1 MGRTFSRTLRMA
13 AVGLSIA
20 AASLP
25 SGQAATAAA
34 PVPLTYQKAGAPIE
48 SSPAVYL
55 VFWGQQWQVGWS
67 DVATGSLSTYTSG
80 QAQTYITDFFKYVGS
95 TATAW
100 NSSQQQYCSGVA
112 VGTIN
117 CGNSGTHV
125 ASSPVTFG
133 GSWVDT
139 TSTPPPPVV
148 PDNCA
153 AVVCLNSN
161 GGAANQSNLLA
172 QEAIRAETH
181 FLGAGGYN
189 PNANFM
195 IMLPKATAT
204 PGYGVY
210 CAYHSE
216 VIDGNGHDVTFTNMP
231 YVMDLNS
238 GCGVNFVNSTDNA
251 YGNGWFDGYSIVA
264 GHEFAE
270 AETDPFPSAATAW
283 LDSNGQETG
292 DKCAWITPGTPGGSY
307 NIGPDAGGH
316 HFAVQSLWSN
326 TDMGCK

>member
-1 MGRTFSRTLRMA
+1 MGRTFSRMLRMA

-25 SGQAATAAA
+25 AGQAASAATAA
-34 PVPLTYQKAGAPIE
+34 PLQYQKAGAPIE
-48 SSPAVYL
+48 SSPAVYI
-55 VFWGQQWQVGWS
+55 VFWGQQWQLGWS
-67 DVATGSLSTYTSG
+67 DVSTGSMSIYKSS

-95 TATAW
+95 TSTAW
-100 NSSQQQYCSGVA
+100 NSSQQQYCSGVP
-112 VGTIN
+112 VGTVN

-139 TSTPPPPVV
+139 TSPPPPPVV

-153 AVVCLNSN
+153 AVVCLNTN

-172 QEAIRAETH
+172 QEAIRAEAH
-181 FLGAGGYN
+181 FLGATGYN

-216 VIDGNGHDVTFTNMP
+216 VIDGNG
-231 YVMDLNS
+231 Y
-238 GCGVNFVNSTDNA
+238 
-251 YGNGWFDGYSIVA
+251 FDGYSIVA

-292 DKCAWITPGTPGGSY
+292 DKCAWITPGTPGGAY

-326 TDMGCK
+326 TDMACK